1 VLAIDLYSFYPT
13 TSNLVFMTLTGDS
26 TIVVA
31 NFAVHALKKFKSYL
45 EYSFDA
51 FSAENINLQFS
62 NPVKNNPQPIV
73 LLIIAK

>member
-1 VLAIDLYSFYPT
+1 MLAIDLYSFYPT